1 MDEVQRLIL
10 QVQGQQDAERLRHV
24 MEAEEK
30 TLRSL
35 NELLKQNGT
44 LTAAQQ
50 QQQQRTAASYVAN
63 QKELKKLESGFRGLG
78 AGSMQLSYAMQD
90 LVAQNGD
97 LLRGFMAIQN
107 NMPGIIT
114 SFGGSMG
121 LAATVSNV
129 SLAISLALPLIM
141 KFIDSL
147 SPAHVDKFKDS
158 LGVIRAQIDALKDK
172 EIKIGTDATDIKNLE
187 KMLERLQKGLEG
199 FKQWERDHTDW
210 EQKSGAKVGD
220 IIQNAPEGKK
230 ALKAV
235 QDEQNK
241 QIESYAPLADAR
253 QKLKTIE
260 DDIAKQVHAM
270 NTARTDEEF
279 TGAEARHGQL
289 QKLRNKAVDVV
300 TAQAEA
306 AKEKFGQIDIGEL
319 YAKAKEGDQES
330 REKLAEK
337 FNKAGYDDIGMKIK
351 FAGADELKKQA
362 EYLEKKKNEHES
374 RRSGAQTK
382 REQEEIAR
390 THKEYDDVALKSWEA
405 LTPEERERY
414 TRGTKGHE
422 GFRKFAQGMTSIV
435 RQPTLPGQ
443 QSGADWMKEFQSMTP
458 EQRAAARHEGET
470 YTQMAQ
476 RWIAEQKQLRAHD
489 RQRFEA
495 EQKQTEHE
503 NAEARREQE
512 SAHDQLRSK
521 LGQPF
526 LVGAGEAQVG
536 VNRIRNAKRRAQAQ
550 ARLDA
555 EIRRQAQQQLVTNA
569 GETVKD
575 AGDLASFAPDL
586 VRKNLAETQERAR
599 FAAGQRPMSVT
610 NPQFFE
616 PTQTPFPMMRAA
628 EAQDRAR
635 QHIIRERTAAEEGA
649 ADAAVAPGMYM
660 NEAARNAAMMGGP
673 AGGAGQLVQ
682 QASAAQ
688 NQLVQQLMRDNMEMR
703 AYLQQMI
710 TDSQQ
715 NAGNFRSMQAPM
727 AGGSSHSYLGASK

>member
-50 QQQQRTAASYVAN
+50 QQQQRTATSYVAN

-187 KMLERLQKGLEG
+187 KMIERLQKGLEG
-199 FKQWERDHTDW
+199 FKQWENEHTDW
-210 EQKSGAKVGD
+210 EQKSGAKVGE
-220 IIQNAPEGKK
+220 IIRNAPEGKK
-230 ALKAV
+230 ALQAI

-241 QIESYAPLADAR
+241 QIEGYAPLADAKQKQARIER
-253 QKLKTIE
+253 QLEETRKAMKLSPNAAGLASYAEKL
-260 DDIAKQVHAM
+260 
-270 NTARTDEEF
+270 
-279 TGAEARHGQL
+279 EARL
-289 QKLRNKAVDVV
+289 KDAVQV
-300 TAQAEA
+300 TIAQAAA

-351 FAGADELKKQA
+351 FAGADELKGQA
-362 EYLEKKKNEHES
+362 EYLDKKKNEHES
-374 RRSGAQTK
+374 RRLGAQVK
-382 REQEEIAR
+382 REQAEIAR
-390 THKEYDDVALKSWEA
+390 IHKEYDDVALKSWEA
-405 LTPEERERY
+405 LTPEERNRY
-414 TRGTKGHE
+414 LRGTKGHE
-422 GFRKFAQGMTSIV
+422 GFRKFGQGMVSIV
-435 RQPTLPGQ
+435 RQTTLPGQ
-443 QSGADWMKEFQSMTP
+443 QSGADWMKEFQSLTP
-458 EQRAAARHEGET
+458 EQRAAFRNPEET
-470 YTQMAQ
+470 YTQTAQ
-476 RWIAEQKQLRAHD
+476 RWIAEQKQRRAHD

-495 EQKQTEHE
+495 EKTQTEHE

-521 LGQPF
+521 LGQSF
-526 LVGAGEAQVG
+526 LIGAGEAQVN
-536 VNRIRNAKRRAQAQ
+536 VNGIRNAKRRAQAQ

-555 EIRRQAQQQLVTNA
+555 EIRRRAEQQLVTNA
-569 GETVKD
+569 GENVKD
-575 AGDLASFAPDL
+575 AGDLAYFAPDL
-586 VRKNLAETQERAR
+586 VRKNLAETQARAR
-599 FAAGQRPMSVT
+599 LATGQRPMSVA

-616 PTQTPFPMMRAA
+616 PTQNPFPMMQAA
-628 EAQDRAR
+628 EAQY
-635 QHIIRERTAAEEGA
+635 GA
-649 ADAAVAPGMYM
+649 AHQQAQ
-660 NEAARNAAMMGGP
+660 EAAHLQAQGAQAMATDPSVQAMLEYQRGYLAA
-673 AGGAGQLVQ
+673 Q
-682 QASAAQ
+682 QAVMDRY
-688 NQLVQQLMRDNMEMR
+688 NI
-703 AYLQQMI
+703 YFQQMGAAFAEA
-710 TDSQQ
+710 T
-715 NAGNFRSMQAPM
+715 GNFRYVQGPM
-727 AGGSSHSYLGASK
+727 AGGSSYPRIGPNF